1 MTPLARSIQIVTQK
15 LENET
20 LVYDLDSHK
29 ACCLNETSA
38 EVWRLCDGSKTL
50 SEIQTHLGNRLKL
63 PVSKD
68 LIILALNQL
77 EENNLLENGNRL
89 PSSLSGVSRRAL
101 IRKVGFA
108 SVVALPLI
116 SSVVSPISANAQ
128 SLLAFLEACT
138 APAECQS
145 GNCSGDAVSTPKC
158 CVPGSI
164 ASCPPTDLVIGL
176 ECVPD
181 AGTCN
186 FAAQYCCSNSTTFGP
201 QGICAPGLQ
210 ECRCD

>member
-50 SEIQTHLGNRLKL
+50 SEIQTHLGNRLKS

-116 SSVVSPISANAQ
+116 S
-128 SLLAFLEACT
+128 
-138 APAECQS
+138 
-145 GNCSGDAVSTPKC
+145 
-158 CVPGSI
+158 
-164 ASCPPTDLVIGL
+164 
-176 ECVPD
+176 
-181 AGTCN
+181 
-186 FAAQYCCSNSTTFGP
+186 
-201 QGICAPGLQ
+201 
-210 ECRCD
+210 